1 MQRVIENFLEYI
13 KINTISDEESQTCP
27 STKSQLILAQK
38 LAQQCKS
45 IGLTEID
52 LDENGYISATIDSN
66 IDKEVPVIGFIAHMD
81 TSPDMSGENVN
92 AKLVESYDGKD
103 IVLNEQ
109 KKIILSPNEF
119 PELKNY
125 VGKTLITTDGNTLL
139 GADDKAGIAE
149 IMAAAEFIVKN
160 KDFKHG
166 KIKICFT
173 PDEEIG
179 RGADRFD
186 VKKFGAD
193 FAYTLDGGKIGELEF
208 ENFNAAQAKICIH
221 GKNVHP
227 GTAKNTMVNS
237 IFIANELISK
247 FPKNERPET
256 TEGYEGFY
264 HLTEFKGSVEQ
275 TNLKYIIRDFDIE
288 SFNKRKQF
296 ITNIVNELN
305 TKYENKII
313 ELSIKDQYF
322 NMVEKINENKF
333 VVDLAFNAMKAV
345 GVEPIIQPIRGG
357 TDGSKLSFMGL
368 PCPNIFVGGHNYH
381 GKYEFIP
388 TYSMEKAV
396 DVILKI
402 VELSTGL

>member
-256 TEGYEGFY
+256 TESYEGFY

-305 TKYENKII
+305 TKYKNKII

>member
-256 TEGYEGFY
+256 TESYEGFY

-275 TNLKYIIRDFDIE
+275 TNLKYIIRDFDID
-288 SFNKRKQF
+288 SFNKRKKF

-305 TKYENKII
+305 TKYKNKII

>member
-45 IGLTEID
+45 IGLTEIA

-275 TNLKYIIRDFDIE
+275 TNLKYIIRDFDID

-305 TKYENKII
+305 TKYKNKII

-322 NMVEKINENKF
+322 NMVEKIKENKF

-345 GVEPIIQPIRGG
+345 GVEAIIQPIRGG

>member
-66 IDKEVPVIGFIAHMD
+66 INKEVPVIGFIAHMD

-256 TEGYEGFY
+256 TESYEGFY

-275 TNLKYIIRDFDIE
+275 TNLKYIIRDFDID
-288 SFNKRKQF
+288 SFNKRKKF

-305 TKYENKII
+305 TKYKNKII

>member
-45 IGLTEID
+45 IGLTEIA

-256 TEGYEGFY
+256 TESYEGFY

-275 TNLKYIIRDFDIE
+275 TNLKYIIRDFDID

-305 TKYENKII
+305 TKYKNKII

>member
-92 AKLVESYDGKD
+92 AKLIESYDGKD

-125 VGKTLITTDGNTLL
+125 VGKTLITTDGDTLL

-149 IMAAAEFIVKN
+149 IMATAEFIVKN

-275 TNLKYIIRDFDIE
+275 TNLKYIIRDFDID

-305 TKYENKII
+305 TKYKNKTI

>member
-13 KINTISDEESQTCP
+13 KINTISDEEAQTCP

-275 TNLKYIIRDFDIE
+275 TNLKYIIRDFDID

-305 TKYENKII
+305 TKYKNKII

>member
-66 IDKEVPVIGFIAHMD
+66 INKEVPVIGFIAHMD

-256 TEGYEGFY
+256 TESYEGFY

-275 TNLKYIIRDFDIE
+275 TNLKYIIRDFDID
-288 SFNKRKQF
+288 SFNKRKKF

-305 TKYENKII
+305 TKYKNKIS

>member
-275 TNLKYIIRDFDIE
+275 TNLKYIIRDFDID

-305 TKYENKII
+305 TKYKNKTI

>member
-81 TSPDMSGENVN
+81 TSPDMIGENVN
-92 AKLVESYDGKD
+92 AKLIESYDGKD

-186 VKKFGAD
+186 VKKFEAD

-256 TEGYEGFY
+256 TESYEGFY

-275 TNLKYIIRDFDIE
+275 TNLKYIIRDFDID

-305 TKYENKII
+305 TKYKNKII

-368 PCPNIFVGGHNYH
+368 PCPNIFAGGHNYH

>member
-305 TKYENKII
+305 TKYKNKII

>member
-66 IDKEVPVIGFIAHMD
+66 IDKEMPVIGFIAHMD

-275 TNLKYIIRDFDIE
+275 TNLKYIIRDFDID
-288 SFNKRKQF
+288 SFNKRKKF

-305 TKYENKII
+305 TKYKNKII

>member
-275 TNLKYIIRDFDIE
+275 TNLKYIIRDFDID
-288 SFNKRKQF
+288 SFNKRKQL

-305 TKYENKII
+305 TKYKNKTI